1 MTRVHFLTFVAGHTY
16 WIDLVHMS
24 AMAVLQKYTGLR
36 VNVHTALH
44 TVLIA
49 VGISS

>member
-1 MTRVHFLTFVAGHTY
+1 MTRVQFLTFVAGHTY

-24 AMAVLQKYTGLR
+24 AMGVLQKYTGLR